1 MIAPQKETD
10 VTPDDENETHDV
22 PQNVTRRTLIAS
34 AALVPLSGLISTA
47 QPATPVAGA
56 LSESEKKIL
65 EAFVDRLVP
74 KDEHGP
80 GAVECGA
87 ANYIDQQLA
96 GALAAEKTNF
106 AAGLAA
112 IEAFSQRSQNAAFAE
127 LSPEKRDA
135 VLTAMDSGSAAGF
148 ANARAVFSR
157 IRRLTLEGM
166 FSDPHYG
173 GNTNFA
179 GWDLIRYPGP
189 RIAVGP
195 AEQSMT
201 GEIKPYR
208 RSAWPQ
214 GSTQSSGGGNGH

>member
-1 MIAPQKETD
+1 MAKKLS
-10 VTPDDENETHDV
+10 
-22 PQNVTRRTLIAS
+22 RRSVVAS
-34 AALVPLSGLISTA
+34 AALIPVSALTVRA
-47 QPATPVAGA
+47 QAAA
-56 LSESEKKIL
+56 LPETERKLL

-74 KDEHGP
+74 KDELGP

-87 ANYIDQQLA
+87 ANYIDTQLA

-106 AAGLAA
+106 VAGLAS
-112 IEAFSQRSQNAAFAE
+112 IDAFARRE
-127 LSPEKRDA
+127 HDGGFADLPPEKRDA
-135 VLTAMDSGSAAGF
+135 LMAAMEGGKAAGF

-189 RIAVGP
+189 RLGSAAADQQLKIA
-195 AEQSMT
+195 A
-201 GEIKPYR
+201 KPYR
-208 RSAWPQ
+208 RSAY
-214 GSTQSSGGGNGH
+214 GR

>member
-1 MIAPQKETD
+1 M
-10 VTPDDENETHDV
+10 TPDDEKEIRNV
-22 PQNVTRRTLIAS
+22 SPNVTRRTLIAS
-34 AALVPLSGLISTA
+34 ATFLPALIPLSALTARA
-47 QPATPVAGA
+47 QPAAAMAGA
-56 LSESEKKIL
+56 LSESERKIL

-80 GAVECGA
+80 GALECGA

-127 LSPEKRDA
+127 LSTEKRDA
-135 VLTAMDSGSAAGF
+135 VLTAMEGGSAAGF
-148 ANARAVFSR
+148 ANSRAVFSR

-189 RIAVGP
+189 RLAVGP

-208 RSAWPQ
+208 KSAWPQ
-214 GSTQSSGGGNGH
+214 GGSSQNSGGGGNGH

>member
-1 MIAPQKETD
+1 M
-10 VTPDDENETHDV
+10 TPDDEKEILNV
-22 PQNVTRRTLIAS
+22 SQNVTRRTLIAS
-34 AALVPLSGLISTA
+34 ATFLPTLIPLSALTARA
-47 QPATPVAGA
+47 QPAAPVAGA
-56 LSESEKKIL
+56 LSEPEKRIL

-96 GALAAEKTNF
+96 GALAAERANF
-106 AAGLAA
+106 ASGLAA
-112 IEAFSQRSQNAAFAE
+112 IDAFSQRTQNSAFAE
-127 LSPEKRDA
+127 LSAEKRDA

-173 GNTNFA
+173 GNTGFA

-189 RIAVGP
+189 RIAVAP

-208 RSAWPQ
+208 KSAWPQ
-214 GSTQSSGGGNGH
+214 SSGQTSGGGNAH

>member
-1 MIAPQKETD
+1 MQQKLSRRAVIAG
-10 VTPDDENETHDV
+10 
-22 PQNVTRRTLIAS
+22 
-34 AALVPLSGLISTA
+34 AAFVPLSALTTRA
-47 QPATPVAGA
+47 QNAAPTAGA
-56 LSESEKKIL
+56 LSEPERKTL
-65 EAFVDRLVP
+65 EAFMDRLVP

-96 GALAAEKTNF
+96 GALAAEKGNF

-112 IEAFSQRSQNAAFAE
+112 IEAFSQKSQNAAFAE
-127 LSPEKRDA
+127 LSAEKRDA
-135 VLTAMDSGSAAGF
+135 VLTAMDTGSAAGF
-148 ANARAVFSR
+148 PNARAVFAR

-173 GNTNFA
+173 GNANFA

-189 RIAVGP
+189 RLGVGP

-208 RSAWPQ
+208 RSAWPM
-214 GSTQSSGGGNGH
+214 GSSPQTNGGGHGH

>member
-1 MIAPQKETD
+1 MNLG
-10 VTPDDENETHDV
+10 DEKDIL
-22 PQNVTRRTLIAS
+22 NVSRRTLIAS
-34 AALVPLSGLISTA
+34 AALVPLSALTARA
-47 QPATPVAGA
+47 QPTATMAGA
-56 LSESEKKIL
+56 LSETERKIL

-87 ANYIDQQLA
+87 AHYIDQQLA

-112 IEAFSQRSQNAAFAE
+112 IEAFSQRTQNSAFAE
-127 LSPEKRDA
+127 LSAEKRDV
-135 VLTAMDSGSAAGF
+135 VLTAMEAGSAAGF

-189 RIAVGP
+189 RLGVGP

-208 RSAWPQ
+208 HSAWPL
-214 GSTQSSGGGNGH
+214 GSSPQTNGGGAHGH

>member
-1 MIAPQKETD
+1 MNSA
-10 VTPDDENETHDV
+10 DEKDTR
-22 PQNVTRRTLIAS
+22 NVSRRTLIAS
-34 AALVPLSGLISTA
+34 ATFLPTLIPLSALTARA
-47 QPATPVAGA
+47 QPAAPVAGA
-56 LSESEKKIL
+56 LSETERKIL

-112 IEAFSQRSQNAAFAE
+112 IDAFSQRSQNAPFIELAAE
-127 LSPEKRDA
+127 RRDM
-135 VLTAMDSGSAAGF
+135 VLTAMDGGSAAGF

-173 GNTNFA
+173 GNANFA
-179 GWDLIRYPGP
+179 GWDLIHYPGP
-189 RIAVGP
+189 RLAVGP

-208 RSAWPQ
+208 RSAWPMGRSPQ
-214 GSTQSSGGGNGH
+214 TNGGGGHGH